1 MEYLLI
7 GLLILAILVSY
18 SREYMTNKDVSSM
31 MQHYGDRDK
40 KKSKDDKPSS
50 APIFGPTAP
59 KPVDPP
65 SGGKGGGG
73 KPAAGGDYPNI
84 YGPDVPMVPG
94 MKPKKPKHESD
105 NLDDDTYDYNPD
117 LQKAFPTSGPPQPF
131 LTDFSKFQR

>member
-1 MEYLLI
+1 MELL
-7 GLLILAILVSY
+7 LVVLIIIALVVAY
-18 SREYMTNKDVSSM
+18 RRENMTNKDVSSM

-40 KKSKDDKPSS
+40 KQKSTDTPAS

-59 KPVDPP
+59 KPVSPGP
-65 SGGKGGGG
+65 GSGGRGRRRGT
-73 KPAAGGDYPNI
+73 GDYPNI

-94 MKPKKPKHESD
+94 MKPHSRKHESD
-105 NLDDDTYDYNPD
+105 NVEDDTYDYNPD

>member
-7 GLLILAILVSY
+7 GLLILAILISY
-18 SREYMTNKDVSSM
+18 RREHMTNEDVSSM
-31 MQHYGDRDK
+31 MQHYGDRTHKRKGDA
-40 KKSKDDKPSS
+40 PPS

-59 KPVDPP
+59 KPVDP
-65 SGGKGGGG
+65 SRGGKGRGG
-73 KPAAGGDYPNI
+73 KPRRGGDYPNI

-94 MKPKKPKHESD
+94 MKPHSRKHESD
-105 NLDDDTYDYNPD
+105 NVEDDTYDYNPD